1 MAVASLAPAIA
12 GVRRGRAAPNPGS
25 TLSRA
30 RCRRPQKGY
39 QQLTGLSP
47 EILKP
52 VVGTVLI
59 AVAALMLLA
68 PKVNCPDRFAPLAGP
83 LVGVGGGML
92 GGLAGQ
98 PGPIVFLYLL
108 SCGVS
113 GGRFVQYSSMYVAL
127 ASVALTLA
135 MGRAG
140 AIGLEGAAFSAICTI
155 PILFGMWVGQRV
167 REVVSAGL
175 FRKLVL
181 GMVVL
186 GGFSMVEPALSIIF
200 AAHASGSAMVA
211 QHRPSD
217 SASQRHKGRSLTRA
231 PLISAM
237 DGRLGAF

>member
-1 MAVASLAPAIA
+1 
-12 GVRRGRAAPNPGS
+12 
-25 TLSRA
+25 
-30 RCRRPQKGY
+30 
-39 QQLTGLSP
+39 
-47 EILKP
+47 
-52 VVGTVLI
+52 
-59 AVAALMLLA
+59 
-68 PKVNCPDRFAPLAGP
+68 LAGP

-113 GGRFVQYSSMYVAL
+113 GGRFVQYSSIYVAL

-167 REVVSAGL
+167 REVVSARL

-181 GMVVL
+181 AWSSWAV
-186 GGFSMVEPALSIIF
+186 FSMVEPACRSYSRHMLPDQPWSRNTAPPIVLPNGIK
-200 AAHASGSAMVA
+200 AA
-211 QHRPSD
+211 P
-217 SASQRHKGRSLTRA
+217 
-231 PLISAM
+231 
-237 DGRLGAF
+237 